1 MFPRNYWLVLLTYV
15 LVQFSIVVIYPV
27 LHVTFGLSQ
36 IDAIAYGQVTA
47 FFIGTI
53 IVYLLLRKNIHAEFK
68 QSNNT
73 AKTLFIWSV
82 IGIILAY
89 GAQVTAA
96 LTETYVF
103 GIQPGSENTQ
113 QIMDMI
119 QDAAVFLIIPAIFA
133 PILEELIFRKI
144 IFGSLYKKMN
154 FFWAAIISSFIFGVI
169 HMDLTHL
176 LVYTGMGLVFSFLY
190 VRTKTIVVPIIVH
203 MGMNTFVVLAQLLID
218 PAELEKLEK
227 QLGLILPLIGG

>member
-15 LVQFSIVVIYPV
+15 LVQFSILIIYPIFTS
-27 LHVTFGLSQ
+27 LFGLSQ

-53 IVYLLLRKNIHAEFK
+53 IVYLLLRKNILTEFK
-68 QSNNT
+68 ES
-73 AKTLFIWSV
+73 KISLKSILKWSV

-89 GAQVTAA
+89 LAQVTAA

-103 GIQPGSENTQ
+103 GIEPGSENTQ
-113 QIMDMI
+113 QIMEMI

-176 LVYTGMGLVFSFLY
+176 LVYTAMGLVFAYLY
-190 VRTKTIVVPIIVH
+190 VKTKTIIIPIIVH
-203 MGMNTFVVLAQLLID
+203 MGMNTFVVLAQLFVD

-227 QLGLILPLIGG
+227 QMGLILPFIGG